1 MSNDIRKSIE
11 NFGINTSKKEE
22 KATPEHTKFNR
33 KRKEYKIVGVRFT
46 KEEYNKILK
55 KAVKYESMS
64 DYIKTLINKD
74 INK

>member
-1 MSNDIRKSIE
+1 MKDFNKGALGTYAKKE
-11 NFGINTSKKEE
+11 VEKKEE
-22 KATPEHTKFNR
+22 TGKPEKQYNR
-33 KRKEYKIVGVRFT
+33 KAKQYKIVGVRFT
-46 KEEYNKILK
+46 QEEYNKILK